1 MLITPILITILI
13 IIVYSLVVPLI
24 LCGFESMKEYLKLVS
39 FAMFFLT
46 LSALP
51 NILLWLGVL

>member
-1 MLITPILITILI
+1 MLVTPILITILI
-13 IIVYSLVVPLI
+13 IIIYSLVFPLI

-39 FAMFFLT
+39 FSVVLLS

-51 NILLWLGVL
+51 NILLWLGII

>member
-13 IIVYSLVVPLI
+13 IIIFSLIFPLI
-24 LCGFESMKEYLKLVS
+24 LCGYDDLKEYLKLVS
-39 FAMFFLT
+39 FSVVLLS

-51 NILLWLGVL
+51 NILLWLGII

>member
-1 MLITPILITILI
+1 MLTPILITVLI

-24 LCGFESMKEYLKLVS
+24 LCGFESIKEYLKLVS

>member
-13 IIVYSLVVPLI
+13 IIIYSLVFPLI

>member
-13 IIVYSLVVPLI
+13 IIIYSLVLPLI
-24 LCGFESMKEYLKLVS
+24 LCGFDGLKEYLKLVS
-39 FAMFFLT
+39 FAMFLLT

>member
-1 MLITPILITILI
+1 MLTPILITILI

>member
-13 IIVYSLVVPLI
+13 IIVYSLVTPLI
-24 LCGFESMKEYLKLVS
+24 LCGFDSWKEYLKLVS
-39 FAMFFLT
+39 FAVVLLS

-51 NILLWLGVL
+51 NILLWLGII

>member
-13 IIVYSLVVPLI
+13 IIIYSLVLPLI
-24 LCGFESMKEYLKLVS
+24 LCGFDGLKEYLKLVS
-39 FAMFFLT
+39 FVMFLLT

>member
-1 MLITPILITILI
+1 MLTPILITVLI

>member
-1 MLITPILITILI
+1 MLITPILITAFLI
-13 IIVYSLVVPLI
+13 ILFSFTFPLI